1 MTLRRTRLLPLSA
14 IAAALVCVAHPL
26 GAQILPERPVVF
38 ADGRAVVSGDVS
50 LTTSCSHAENDS
62 GCTGDTGFFNYSD
75 DEHSTL
81 RMARFGVT
89 TSVRI
94 NDHISAL
101 ADMRLEN
108 TTPRPYGAYV
118 RIHPFSDRDF
128 DIQVGR
134 IPWTFGAFS
143 RHTYSN
149 DNPLIGYPL
158 AYQYLTSLRPD
169 ALPSSPEDLF
179 RMRAR
184 GWLSSFPIGSTTPD
198 AGLPLADAFRWDSGV
213 QAHGTIGWIEA
224 AGSVTTGSLA
234 HPLFLDDNNG
244 KHVSGRLAAKPLP
257 GLVFGVSA
265 SRAPY
270 VTTSAAEA
278 AHANARDFTQRVIG
292 ADVEFSRDHYLVRFE
307 TVWSAYDL
315 PTIEP
320 RLDARGTL
328 LEGRYK
334 LTPRLFLAA
343 RADHLGF
350 NTITG
355 TIRTDT
361 WEAPVT
367 RWEIGGGYSVI
378 RNVQLRTT
386 FQHNS
391 RDGGRVRQM
400 TALAAQL
407 LYWF

>member
-1 MTLRRTRLLPLSA
+1 VTLRRTRLLPLSA

-75 DEHSTL
+75 YEHSTL

-184 GWLSSFPIGSTTPD
+184 GWLSSFPIGNTTPD
-198 AGLPLADAFRWDSGV
+198 AGLPLA
-213 QAHGTIGWIEA
+213 
-224 AGSVTTGSLA
+224 GS
-234 HPLFLDDNNG
+234 P
-244 KHVSGRLAAKPLP
+244 GRDRCRVPP
-257 GLVFGVSA
+257 PSA
-265 SRAPY
+265 P
-270 VTTSAAEA
+270 
-278 AHANARDFTQRVIG
+278 
-292 ADVEFSRDHYLVRFE
+292 
-307 TVWSAYDL
+307 
-315 PTIEP
+315 
-320 RLDARGTL
+320 
-328 LEGRYK
+328 
-334 LTPRLFLAA
+334 
-343 RADHLGF
+343 
-350 NTITG
+350 
-355 TIRTDT
+355 
-361 WEAPVT
+361 
-367 RWEIGGGYSVI
+367 
-378 RNVQLRTT
+378 
-386 FQHNS
+386 
-391 RDGGRVRQM
+391 
-400 TALAAQL
+400 
-407 LYWF
+407 

>member
-1 MTLRRTRLLPLSA
+1 MSLRSPRLQLLST
-14 IAAALVCVAHPL
+14 IGAALVCIASPA
-26 GAQILPERPVVF
+26 GAQILPSRPVVF
-38 ADGRAVVSGDVS
+38 ADGRAVIGGEVS
-50 LTTSCSHAENDS
+50 LTTSCSHAEGES

-75 DEHSTL
+75 YEHSTL

-94 NDHISAL
+94 NRHISAL
-101 ADMRLEN
+101 ADMRIEN
-108 TTPRPYGAYV
+108 TTPRPYGVYV
-118 RIHPFSDRDF
+118 RIHPFVDRAF
-128 DIQVGR
+128 DIQAGR

-143 RHTYSN
+143 RRSYST

-179 RMRAR
+179 RMRGR
-184 GWLSSFPIGSTTPD
+184 GWLSSFPIGNTTPD

-213 QAHGTIGWIEA
+213 QAHGTVGWFEG
-224 AGSVTTGSLA
+224 AGSITTGSLA
-234 HPLFLDDNNG
+234 HPLFLDDNDG
-244 KHVSGRLAAKPLP
+244 KHIAGRAAARPLP
-257 GLVFGVSA
+257 GLVFGVSV

-270 VTTSAAEA
+270 VTAAAAAA
-278 AHANARDFTQRVIG
+278 AHADARDFTQRVAG

-307 TVWSAYDL
+307 TVWSVYDL
-315 PTIEP
+315 PTIQP
-320 RLDARGTL
+320 RLDARGTV

-334 LTPRLFLAA
+334 LTPRIFAAA

-355 TIRTDT
+355 STRSLA

-367 RWEIGGGYSVI
+367 RWEVGGSYAVF
-378 RNVQLRTT
+378 RNLQLRTT

-391 RDGGRVRQM
+391 RDGGRVRHQ
-400 TALAAQL
+400 TAIAGQL